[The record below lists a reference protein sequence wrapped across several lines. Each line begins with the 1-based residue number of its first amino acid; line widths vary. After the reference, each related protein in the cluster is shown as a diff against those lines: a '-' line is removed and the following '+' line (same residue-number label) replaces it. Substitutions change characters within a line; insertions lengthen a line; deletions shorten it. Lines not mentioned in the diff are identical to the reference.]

1 MIIDCHTHLGRNEH
15 ITSDVKSLLSSM
27 DSAKIDKA
35 LVFAGELNNITTPE
49 MLAEIEPYRD
59 RLYGVASW
67 NFNHTTNLTSPLY
80 GDWALWN
87 HQATIMRKLHKT
99 RHIAALKFYTGYD
112 HYMPDSP
119 QVRYALE
126 ELSRSD
132 NPCPVIFHCG
142 DCLSSVCRAK
152 LKYAHP
158 LNIDEIAVDFPNINF
173 VIAHMGFP
181 WIKDA
186 AEVCYKNKNVFTDIS
201 GFVYKDFETDDKIKF
216 KKVLDEF
223 LDIAGSDKLLFG
235 TDFPISNQRSYLEA
249 LEWVATHS
257 LNKKVS
263 EIFCPEYMT
272 QNTIRAFKLNVE
284 AEGKNQR

>member
-15 ITSDVKSLLSSM
+15 ITSDVKELLSSM

-67 NFNHTTNLTSPLY
+67 NFGYTQQLSGDY
-80 GDWALWN
+80 GTWALGN
-87 HQATIMRKLHKT
+87 HQSTILSKLYKAG
-99 RHIAALKFYTGYD
+99 HIAAVKFYTGYD

-126 ELSRSD
+126 ALQQVK
-132 NPCPVIFHCG
+132 CPVIFHCG
-142 DCLSSVCRAK
+142 DCLNSVCRAK

-158 LNIDEIAVDFPNINF
+158 LNIDEVAVDYPNINF
-173 VIAHMGFP
+173 IIAHMGYP

-201 GFVYKDFETDDKIKF
+201 GFVYKDFETEDKIKF
-216 KKVLDEF
+216 KKILDEF

-235 TDFPISNQRSYLEA
+235 TDFPISNQRSYMEA
-249 LEWVATHS
+249 LDWVATNS
-257 LNKKVS
+257 MNKKVS

-272 QNTIRAFKLNVE
+272 RNTIRAFNLNVQ

>member
-15 ITSDVKSLLSSM
+15 IKASVGELLQSM

-49 MLAEIEPYRD
+49 MLAEIEPHRD

-67 NFNHTTNLTSPLY
+67 NFNFVFQSSTFGT
-80 GDWALWN
+80 WAEGL
-87 HQATIMRKLHKT
+87 HQADILSKLYEDG
-99 RHIAALKFYTGYD
+99 IISAVKFYTGYD

-126 ELSRSD
+126 ALQKVK
-132 NPCPVIFHCG
+132 CPVIFHCG
-142 DCLSSVCRAK
+142 DCLNSVCRAK

-158 LNIDEIAVDFPNINF
+158 LNIDDVAVDFPNINF
-173 VIAHMGFP
+173 IIAHMGYP

-201 GFVYKDFETDDKIKF
+201 GFVYGEFDGQDKTRF
-216 KKVLDEF
+216 KKSLDEF
-223 LDIAGSDKLLFG
+223 LEISSSDKLLFG
-235 TDFPISNQRSYLEA
+235 TDFPISNQHSYIEA
-249 LEWVATHS
+249 LEWLSVNTI
-257 LNKKVS
+257 NKKMS
-263 EIFCPEYMT
+263 ETFTPQYMT
-272 QNTIRAFKLNVE
+272 ENVKKAF
-284 AEGKNQR
+284 RI